1 MTGGRSTRG
10 VLQRGLVV
18 GGHSS
23 TLSPDT
29 LSGSELGPGRS
40 QSGSPGLPS
49 YTLPLWDH
57 WSWLDGGL
65 PTAICGWGLDGSYPS
80 GGSLSPSH
88 QPVLLLDLP
97 LNQVLLTGV
106 LVSHM
111 VVVC

>member
-65 PTAICGWGLDGSYPS
+65 PTAICGWMGATPLEVHCLP
-80 GGSLSPSH
+80 LTEL
-88 QPVLLLDLP
+88 VLLLDLP

-106 LVSHM
+106 LVSHL